1 MEVFLDTANV
11 KEIERWLEEGLVD
24 GVTTNPS
31 IMLNDGMYD
40 QERGAK
46 QIAGLIFP
54 RPLSVE
60 VTTND
65 HDEMLTQARRFA
77 GWAENVVVKIPV
89 INEFGIPSLRVVK
102 TLENQGIRVNATA
115 CLSYGQATMA
125 AKAGATYVSIFAGR
139 ASDEGNDAPGMIRAT
154 AAWLSRWGYKSK
166 IIVGSIRRVYD
177 IIEASEAGAHVIT
190 VPPQFLLKML
200 DHKYSRDTVRGF
212 NQDAQKALA
221 KMHELQ
227 VPVTS

>member
-1 MEVFLDTANV
+1 MRSAATRSPDSSTISRTRGARAGRWSKK

-46 QIAGLIFP
+46 QIAELIFP

-65 HDEMLTQARRFA
+65 HDEMLSQTRRFA
-77 GWAENVVVKIPV
+77 LWAENVVVKIPV
-89 INEFGIPSLRVVK
+89 INEFGLPSLRVVR
-102 TLENQGIRVNATA
+102 TLENEGIRVNVTA

-125 AKAGATYVSIFAGR
+125 AKVGAT
-139 ASDEGNDAPGMIRAT
+139 
-154 AAWLSRWGYKSK
+154 
-166 IIVGSIRRVYD
+166 
-177 IIEASEAGAHVIT
+177 
-190 VPPQFLLKML
+190 
-200 DHKYSRDTVRGF
+200 
-212 NQDAQKALA
+212 
-221 KMHELQ
+221 
-227 VPVTS
+227 